1 MKTPFLNG
9 FTSTISKI
17 GLLSAKPKLCIIYI
31 TRSCLQVQSQFCL
44 PLNSR
49 NASSIFYENQKY
61 QKEMWRILN
70 VRRGFKIY
78 ICQISCIRKNNAL
91 ISPPHFKNN
100 LSNAL
105 LLSFPPNMGE
115 KLSKMA
121 ISYTLRTCLGEAHKI
136 YQLPIPASITAHF
149 VRSASNNAAFARHT
163 IVKELCKA
171 ITR

>member
-1 MKTPFLNG
+1 MLLLSKDRLQLWPQFCPKPPFKPLREVSLKLLKMKTPFLNG

-91 ISPPHFKNN
+91 ISPPPF
-100 LSNAL
+100 
-105 LLSFPPNMGE
+105 
-115 KLSKMA
+115 
-121 ISYTLRTCLGEAHKI
+121 
-136 YQLPIPASITAHF
+136 
-149 VRSASNNAAFARHT
+149 
-163 IVKELCKA
+163 
-171 ITR
+171 